1 MFDII
6 LILIIQ
12 AIKSRVVAVF
22 KSVMRLNLRFQY
34 CKSALSRFS
43 SSLNLS
49 NEKYV
54 SRQEIDFT
62 KCPPEQMLNK
72 EPMLKIC

>member
-1 MFDII
+1 MSA
-6 LILIIQ
+6 Q
-12 AIKSRVVAVF
+12 ALKIRVVAVL
-22 KSVMRLNLRFQY
+22 KSVLHLKLCFQY
-34 CKSALSRFS
+34 CKSALSWFS

-62 KCPPEQMLNK
+62 KCPLEQMQNK
-72 EPMLKIC
+72 EPMQK

>member
-1 MFDII
+1 MSS
-6 LILIIQ
+6 Q
-12 AIKSRVVAVF
+12 ALKSRVVAIF
-22 KSVMRLNLRFQY
+22 KIVLHLKLRFQY
-34 CKSALSRFS
+34 CKSALCRFS

-72 EPMLKIC
+72 EQMPKNMLKK